1 MLITVSTVLVHKMP
15 TKGFK
20 SITLK
25 EEVYNNYKK
34 AVEDLNKMS
43 SSKVTLSEFL
53 EWLLDVHMRWSLSIP
68 RLSRWGGEIS
78 SGKMSIMDS
87 KEAKVVDVQIKDD
100 SLYCLSCKS
109 EQCIHTGFTY
119 ALPEVSRFLNLIS
132 KKPHP
137 MVDRDKEE

>member
-1 MLITVSTVLVHKMP
+1 MLITVNTVLVYKMP

-34 AVEDLNKMS
+34 VVEELNKMS

-53 EWLLDVHMRWSLSIP
+53 GWLLEMHTRWSFDVP
-68 RLSRWGGEIS
+68 RLSRWGGNIS
-78 SGKMSIMDS
+78 DGKISLMDS
-87 KEAKVVDVQIKDD
+87 KEAKIVEVQVKED
-100 SLYCLSCKS
+100 SLYCLLCKS

-119 ALPEVSRFLNLIS
+119 ALPEVSRYHNLIS
-132 KKPHP
+132 KKPVYKGP
-137 MVDRDKEE
+137 SNS